1 MGLGLIGGSVAKDV
15 RRLGLARQILG
26 YDNNAEYHE
35 EINSRKLVDYLSG
48 SPDEKL
54 AEAELVLLA
63 VPVKAFTEV
72 LPQILPHI
80 SKKAIVT
87 DTGSVKSP
95 LLNMMCS
102 PEYDGILFVGG
113 HPIAG
118 SEHFGP
124 GAAQDN
130 LFSGKRCILTPVVN
144 TDDDAVQIV
153 RKFWELLGAEVSEM
167 DADSHD
173 QMFASVSHLPHLLAY
188 ACIQAIASNESQNAL
203 GLSGAGLKDFSRIAS
218 SSPQMWADIFLE
230 NQEKLLPRVSAFNEV
245 LSGLEETIKSN
256 DKEKLIELL
265 ALSKSA
271 RDRWMT

>member
-87 DTGSVKSP
+87 DTGSVKSS

-203 GLSGAGLKDFSRIAS
+203 GLSVPD
-218 SSPQMWADIFLE
+218 
-230 NQEKLLPRVSAFNEV
+230 
-245 LSGLEETIKSN
+245 
-256 DKEKLIELL
+256 
-265 ALSKSA
+265 
-271 RDRWMT
+271 